1 MFMSALFAPN
11 ANDACSFLCHSNHI
25 MDSCI
30 IILAGCNLIL
40 VAPLFLSDNILM
52 LLKMLFC
59 SSQLCAVTALQLLQR
74 GKSNDL

>member
-1 MFMSALFAPN
+1 MFMSALFDSN

-30 IILAGCNLIL
+30 IMLAGYNLIL

-52 LLKMLFC
+52 LLKMLFLSLSTLC
-59 SSQLCAVTALQLLQR
+59 SNGFAAASER
-74 GKSNDL
+74 KI